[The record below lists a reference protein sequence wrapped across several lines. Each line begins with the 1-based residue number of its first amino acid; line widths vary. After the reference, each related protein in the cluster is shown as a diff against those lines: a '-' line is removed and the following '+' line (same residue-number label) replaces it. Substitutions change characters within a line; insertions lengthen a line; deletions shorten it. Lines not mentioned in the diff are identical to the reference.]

1 MKQSKHAL
9 MEQAESWGD
18 NMVAVC
24 WLYGQSYYVFSWWT
38 TERRQK
44 MPDRGQ
50 AKMRQ
55 RQSRKKARVDRNEV
69 VGFRWICIYLVF
81 RGDPVWCR
89 MICRDMSWYHIPY
102 HAISED
108 TIYRD
113 IVSMSRFFG
122 TDIEISY
129 PVEIFLDTEHFFLP
143 TTRCTK
149 FGAPRYSV
157 CTYTISRK
165 TFFFFFFCAAH

>member
-1 MKQSKHAL
+1 MS
-9 MEQAESWGD
+9 
-18 NMVAVC
+18 
-24 WLYGQSYYVFSWWT
+24 SWWT
-38 TERRQK
+38 TEIRQE

-50 AKMRQ
+50 AKMRAETKP
-55 RQSRKKARVDRNEV
+55 KKTRVDRNEV

-81 RGDPVWCR
+81 RGDPVWYR
-89 MICRDMSWYHIPY
+89 MIYRDISWYHIPY
-102 HAISED
+102 HAISQD

-113 IVSMSRFFG
+113 TRIVSISRNFG

-129 PVEIFLDTEHFFLP
+129 PVQIFLDTEDHFLP

-157 CTYTISRK
+157 CTYTYYLVRRK
-165 TFFFFFFCAAH
+165 TFFFFFVQHINSPEPSTSTTSMWQLF